1 MALFF
6 VVLERNLFLRRSRK
20 EFTKLSITE
29 SSSKSELTPR
39 HMASKSVVFNVE
51 YEVEKFDGT
60 NNFGVWQYEV
70 MDVLI
75 Q

>member
-1 MALFF
+1 M
-6 VVLERNLFLRRSRK
+6 
-20 EFTKLSITE
+20 SITE
-29 SSSKSELTPR
+29 SSSKSELTSR